1 MVRACLFIKID
12 LHSGYYRIMIGNKS
26 KTTFK
31 TQDKLYEWLVMLF
44 GHSTALSTFIMV
56 ILKPFIGKFLVVYF
70 DVILI
75 NSVTH
80 DNHQKHIC
88 LALGT
93 LSPKKCMLI

>member
-1 MVRACLFIKID
+1 
-12 LHSGYYRIMIGNKS
+12 
-26 KTTFK
+26 
-31 TQDKLYEWLVMLF
+31 MLF
-44 GHSTALSTFIMV
+44 GHSNALGTIIMA

-93 LSPKKCMLI
+93 LSPKKCLLI